1 MIPAWG
7 LRREAPRRTRTIVPI
22 DNFAPG
28 NAKLPRR
35 AAEYLGYGTAETGG
49 LGSRHKTDQG
59 RNTFMSICSKM
70 LLAAAVAGMLATAPV
85 HAQETVKIGLILPMT
100 GGQASTGKQIDN
112 AVKLYMQQNGDTV
125 AGKKIEVILKDD
137 AAVPDNTKRLAQEL
151 IVNDKVN
158 FIAGFGVTPAALAAA
173 PLATQAKIPEI
184 VMAAGTSIITE
195 RSPYIVRTSFT
206 LAQSS
211 TIIGDW
217 AAKNGIKK
225 VATLT
230 SDYAPGNDALNFF
243 KQNFTAGGGEIVEEV
258 KVPLQNPDFAPF
270 LQRMK
275 DAKPDAVFV
284 FVPAGQGGNFMKQ
297 YAERGLDKAGI
308 RVIGPG
314 DVMDDD
320 LLNGMG
326 DAALGTV
333 TAHLYSAAHPS
344 AANKD
349 FVAAY
354 KKAFGQRP
362 GFMAVGG
369 YDGIRLIYEALKK
382 TGGKTDGDALIEA
395 MKGMKWE
402 SPRGPIMIDP
412 ETRDIVQNIYIR
424 KVEKVDGELYNVEFA
439 TFEAVKDSGKTKK

>member
-1 MIPAWG
+1 MLVAD
-7 LRREAPRRTRTIVPI
+7 R
-22 DNFAPG
+22 
-28 NAKLPRR
+28 KLGWLL
-35 AAEYLGYGTAETGG
+35 LG
-49 LGSRHKTDQG
+49 
-59 RNTFMSICSKM
+59 
-70 LLAAAVAGMLATAPV
+70 AAATAAMALAPARAEDTF
-85 HAQETVKIGLILPMT
+85 KIGLIVPMT

-112 AVKLYMQQNGDTV
+112 AINLYMKQHGDTV

-137 AAVPDNTKRLAQEL
+137 GALPDKTKTAAQEL
-151 IVNDKVN
+151 IVNEKVN
-158 FIAGFGVTPAALAAA
+158 VIAGFGVTPAALAAA
-173 PLATQAKIPEI
+173 PLATQGKIPEV

-195 RSPYIVRTSFT
+195 KSPYIVRTSFT
-206 LAQSS
+206 LPQSS

-217 AAKNGIKK
+217 AVKNGIKK

-230 SDYAPGNDALNFF
+230 SDYAPGNDALASF
-243 KQNFTAGGGEIVEEV
+243 KEHFTAGGGEIVEEV
-258 KVPLQNPDFAPF
+258 KVPLANPDFAPF

-308 RVIGPG
+308 KVIGPG

-326 DAALGTV
+326 DAALGAV
-333 TAHLYSAAHPS
+333 TAHIYSAAHPS
-344 AANKD
+344 QANKD

-354 KKAFGQRP
+354 EKEFNQRP

-369 YDGIRLIYEALKK
+369 YDGIHLIYAALQK
-382 TGGKTDGDALIEA
+382 TGGNADGDKLIEA

-402 SPRGPIMIDP
+402 SPRGPISIDP
-412 ETRDIVQNIYIR
+412 ETRDIVQNVYVR
-424 KVEKVDGELYNVEFA
+424 KVEKVNGELYNVEFE
-439 TFEAVKDSGKTKK
+439 TFKDVKDPGKMKK